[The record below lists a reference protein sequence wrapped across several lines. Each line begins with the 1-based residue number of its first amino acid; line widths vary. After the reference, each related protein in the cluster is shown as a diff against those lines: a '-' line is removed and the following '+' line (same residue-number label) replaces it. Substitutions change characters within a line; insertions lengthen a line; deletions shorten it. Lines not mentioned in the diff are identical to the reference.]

1 VATAAT
7 EEAGAQAGDGAAGE
21 GAMQH
26 PSPDGWQA
34 VVAGDWTPLP
44 YYTGTPHWYRSGQR
58 PPTSA
63 WAPPRPSADQSHLFG
78 TLGGPRPGAPT
89 DLSQPHFLGQLRALK
104 TERDILERQL
114 EEARIA
120 RVEGHMW
127 NAPPQWAGLRPDGSA
142 SRGWHAES
150 PRMPGGH
157 PGMGMAS
164 SPQNM
169 AQSLSTQQQEIEQ
182 LQMELGS
189 LRQTLAQRRTS
200 EGVGKAERHK
210 DTRQV
215 VTDIYKRY
223 NPAKLP
229 DVEQLAKEW
238 RGKEDLLVRLLQRK
252 YGA

>member
-1 VATAAT
+1 
-7 EEAGAQAGDGAAGE
+7 
-21 GAMQH
+21 
-26 PSPDGWQA
+26 
-34 VVAGDWTPLP
+34 
-44 YYTGTPHWYRSGQR
+44 
-58 PPTSA
+58 
-63 WAPPRPSADQSHLFG
+63 
-78 TLGGPRPGAPT
+78 
-89 DLSQPHFLGQLRALK
+89 
-104 TERDILERQL
+104 
-114 EEARIA
+114 
-120 RVEGHMW
+120 
-127 NAPPQWAGLRPDGSA
+127 
-142 SRGWHAES
+142 
-150 PRMPGGH
+150 MPGGH
-157 PGMGMAS
+157 PGMGIAS

-189 LRQTLAQRRTS
+189 LRQTLAQRHTS